1 LLAYGV
7 NPSADEIVA
16 KIGGNVLLSANPGL
30 MLRSWRERLGIKQS
44 SLAKN
49 MSVSPSVLS
58 DYESGRRAS
67 PGIVF
72 VRRYIESLVK
82 LDQEKS
88 KLLEKLIFTADR
100 KEILAMGEFKTPVKA
115 SAVLE
120 AISGKALTDV
130 NGVNANLYGY
140 TVLDSI
146 NTIYT
151 LSGLDFY
158 RIFGTTTERVLIFT
172 KVGMGRSP
180 LVAIRVSQLKPRMV
194 VLHGPKVVDPLA
206 IELAQKDRIVLG
218 LSTLGDEN
226 AFGEILSKL

>member
-1 LLAYGV
+1 M
-7 NPSADEIVA
+7 NPSIDEIVA
-16 KIGGNVLLSANPGL
+16 KIGGSVLLSVNPGL
-30 MLRSWRERLGIKQS
+30 MLRSWRERLVIKQS
-44 SLAKN
+44 SLAKS

-72 VRRYIESLVK
+72 VRRYIQSLVT

-88 KLLEKLIFTADR
+88 KLVEKLIFTADR
-100 KEILAMGEFKTPVKA
+100 KEILAMGEFKTPVTA

-120 AISGKALTDV
+120 AISGKALTNV
-130 NGVNANLYGY
+130 NGLDANLYGY

-146 NTIYT
+146 TTIYT

-158 RIFGTTTERVLIFT
+158 RIFGATTERVLIFT

-218 LSTLGDEN
+218 LSSLSDEKS
-226 AFGEILSKL
+226 FGEILSKL

>member
-1 LLAYGV
+1 M
-7 NPSADEIVA
+7 NPSVDAIVA

-44 SLAKN
+44 ALAKG

-58 DYESGRRAS
+58 DYESGRRTS

-72 VRRYIESLVK
+72 VKRYIESLVK
-82 LDQEKS
+82 LDQEKHR
-88 KLLEKLIFTADR
+88 LLEKLIFTADR
-100 KEILAMGEFKTPVKA
+100 KEILAMGEFREPVKA
-115 SAVLE
+115 SAILE
-120 AISGKALTDV
+120 ALSGTALTGSESV
-130 NGVNANLYGY
+130 GANLYGY

-158 RIFGTTTERVLIFT
+158 RIFGATTERVLVFT

-206 IELAQKDRIVLG
+206 INLAQKDKIILG
-218 LSTLGDEN
+218 LSSLHDEK
-226 AFGEILSKL
+226 AFGEILSRL

>member
-1 LLAYGV
+1 M
-7 NPSADEIVA
+7 NPSVDEIVA

-67 PGIVF
+67 PGVVF

-82 LDQEKS
+82 LDQEKN
-88 KLLEKLIFTADR
+88 KLLERLIFTADR

-130 NGVNANLYGY
+130 EGINANLYGY

-158 RIFGTTTERVLIFT
+158 RIFGATTERVLIFT

-206 IELAQKDRIVLG
+206 IQLAQKDRIVLG
-218 LSTLGDEN
+218 LSTLSDEKSFGD
-226 AFGEILSKL
+226 ILSKL

>member
-1 LLAYGV
+1 MPL

-16 KIGGNVLLSANPGL
+16 KIGGNVLLSFNAGL

-49 MSVSPSVLS
+49 MEVSPSVLS
-58 DYESGRRAS
+58 DYESGRRTS
-67 PGIVF
+67 PGVVF
-72 VRRYIESLVK
+72 VRRYIETLVR
-82 LDQEKS
+82 LDQEKN
-88 KLLEKLIFTADR
+88 KLLEKLVYTADR
-100 KEILAMGEFKTPVKA
+100 KEILAMGEFKKPVKA
-115 SAVLE
+115 SAVMD
-120 AISGKALTDV
+120 ALSVTILTGSDSMD
-130 NGVNANLYGY
+130 ASLYGY

-158 RIFGTTTERVLIFT
+158 RIFGATTERALIFT
-172 KVGMGRSP
+172 RVGMGRSP

-206 IELAQKDRIVLG
+206 IELAQKDRIILG
-218 LSTLGDEN
+218 LSHLEN
-226 AFGEILSKL
+226 EKQFIEALEKL

>member
-1 LLAYGV
+1 M
-7 NPSADEIVA
+7 NPSVDEIVA

-82 LDQEKS
+82 LDQEKG

-115 SAVLE
+115 SAILE

-130 NGVNANLYGY
+130 EGINANLYGY

-158 RIFGTTTERVLIFT
+158 RIFGATTERVLIFT

-206 IELAQKDRIVLG
+206 IQLAQRDRIVLG
-218 LSTLGDEN
+218 LSTLNDEES
-226 AFGEILSKL
+226 FGNILSKF